1 MQGGNADNKDYK
13 RKVRRKILDSFRCS
27 CCHPHS
33 GENYGYGGKPDRRFV
48 GEWNLP
54 AFYHN
59 DRSWYDMAFRKR
71 KPKETK

>member
-33 GENYGYGGKPDRRFV
+33 GENYGFGGKPDRRFA
-48 GEWNLP
+48 GGYRYAYANNHDWFNENFP
-54 AFYHN
+54 
-59 DRSWYDMAFRKR
+59 KR